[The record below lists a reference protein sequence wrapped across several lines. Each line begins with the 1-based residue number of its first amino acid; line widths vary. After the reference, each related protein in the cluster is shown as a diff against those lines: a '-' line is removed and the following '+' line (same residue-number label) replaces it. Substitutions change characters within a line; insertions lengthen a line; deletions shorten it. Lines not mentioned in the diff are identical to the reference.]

1 MSLTFGFTSK
11 KRPTVV
17 YMNYKF
23 NQYSKNN
30 KGCIHWRCVEYVRFK
45 CRAKLVTFENKMLEN
60 SAPLHTHP
68 ANKSDV
74 AQKCA
79 NDAHEQQAC
88 DSFQVKAIEKQ
99 DKLIKHYSV
108 LSSPSNSN
116 GTNAEENENELQALY
131 NTNAEENENDLQA
144 LYNTLSPAD
153 NYNDLAET
161 SDEEFYKRWNAST
174 IEKGA
179 KSQRFRKNRV
189 AKPESVAS
197 KLTNFNAKSAA
208 SKTLLRTKNDLRGL
222 RKNSKLNNKC
232 SRKVKWLDY

>member
-161 SDEEFYKRWNAST
+161 SDEEFGSPEIHQQSKKAKKVNSFSGSIKIAQHNLNHVQVNRWL
-174 IEKGA
+174 
-179 KSQRFRKNRV
+179 
-189 AKPESVAS
+189 S
-197 KLTNFNAKSAA
+197 KLSQLHRKLCFVL
-208 SKTLLRTKNDLRGL
+208 KTFSVG
-222 RKNSKLNNKC
+222 S
-232 SRKVKWLDY
+232 VKIAN

>member
-131 NTNAEENENDLQA
+131 NT
-144 LYNTLSPAD
+144 LSPAD

-161 SDEEFYKRWNAST
+161 SDEEFGSPEIHQQSK
-174 IEKGA
+174 KA
-179 KSQRFRKNRV
+179 KISQFIQRFNQNRA
-189 AKPESVAS
+189 AKPESCAS
-197 KLTNFNAKSAA
+197 KSTAFKAKPAA
-208 SKTLLRTKNDLRGL
+208 SKTLLRTKNILSGL